1 MTLALWPSS
10 RLPRPLADGYS
21 LQAMPS
27 TVRTEMDN
35 GTPRMRRRFTR
46 QLTGAVLNFNFRRD
60 QFGLFDGFWRGTLMD
75 GTAWFNI
82 PLRNGISDDI
92 WTVRGVSPPDCGL
105 IGGDVWHVTWKI
117 EIDQMPQLSA
127 DDVAGL
133 LLKPDMDIADDVASL
148 YQFVHID
155 YPADAIAPLGP

>member
-1 MTLALWPSS
+1 MTLAAWPSS

-27 TVRTEMDN
+27 TVRTDMDN

-46 QLTGAVLNFNFRRD
+46 QLTTGTLNFNFKRE

-82 PLRNGISDDI
+82 PLRNGISDDP
-92 WTVRGVSPPDCGL
+92 WTVRGISPPKSQQ
-105 IGGDVWHVTWKI
+105 ISVDVWHVSWEV
-117 EIDQMPQLSA
+117 EIDQIPQLSA

-133 LLKPDMDIADDVASL
+133 LLEPDMDLAVETALL